1 MISKAVAKYLRISPR
16 KVRTV
21 IALIKNKHVDEAI
34 GILNLTNKK
43 AAFLLLKVL
52 NSAIANAKR
61 FPNTHQEHL
70 YISDIYADGGPL
82 LKRTRAEAMGRA
94 SVIRKTTSHITIVL
108 ELEQPKVTE
117 QVTQDKKLKTKSKKT
132 TKEAPA
138 NKKAPAKIHKKK
150 EIKKKTGKKAR
161 EGVKSGA

>member
-61 FPNTHQEHL
+61 
-70 YISDIYADGGPL
+70 
-82 LKRTRAEAMGRA
+82 
-94 SVIRKTTSHITIVL
+94 
-108 ELEQPKVTE
+108 
-117 QVTQDKKLKTKSKKT
+117 
-132 TKEAPA
+132 
-138 NKKAPAKIHKKK
+138 
-150 EIKKKTGKKAR
+150 
-161 EGVKSGA
+161 

>member
-16 KVRTV
+16 KVRIV
-21 IALIKNKHVDEAI
+21 IALIRNKHVDEAI

-61 FPNTHQEHL
+61 FPNTAQEHL
-70 YISDIYADGGPL
+70 FISDIYADGGPL

-108 ELEQPKVTE
+108 DLKQPKIVE
-117 QVTQDKKLKTKSKKT
+117 HALQDKNSKTKNKKT
-132 TKEAPA
+132 TKTTVAAKETVT
-138 NKKAPAKIHKKK
+138 KKPKKK
-150 EIKKKTGKKAR
+150 KIFKKTGKKAR